1 MHRVSVMAAV
11 IVATVASSVAAVDPM
26 AGAFDAADDHP
37 AWSPPVDGDV
47 VRPFRAA
54 ANRYGAGGHAG
65 VDYRA
70 PAGTPVRAAGPG
82 VVSFTGQVAGAVF
95 VVVAHGHDLR
105 TTYAP
110 MASVRVRRGDR
121 VARGTLLGTASGRG
135 LHERVPETLHFG
147 LRRGDTPIDPLR
159 LFEPVDLTEIVHLV
173 PAEEFSPLMLAS
185 VQSERDRLTR
195 WARGAVEWAGDHL
208 IDRALLGSP
217 AGQALTG
224 VIRVGQGIHDW
235 VTQGECTVP
244 SVARAR
250 RFDTGRRVVAVAG
263 LNSHWDPGREAPF
276 DLPLDNLGYESD
288 EVTVFSYAPD
298 DGGYGHADTHVGPEV
313 AAARLAARLMQ
324 HARDHPGAAVDLV
337 GHSQGGVV
345 VEAFLKLHYAGHEDV
360 YPPIGSVVTLAA
372 PHRGA
377 PLAGTARRVDA
388 LLSEPALDAV
398 AGLSESVP
406 GPDSGSAVDLD
417 PSGDLIRRLA
427 ALPLPEGVH
436 MTTIAGVDDLIA
448 PASRARVEGADRV
461 VVNPDGWHDHS
472 GILTDPDAV
481 AAVGLALAGAPPP
494 CVGLGAA
501 VRARYEPHVV
511 EFLTP

>member
-11 IVATVASSVAAVDPM
+11 IVVVASSVAAVDPM
-26 AGAFDAADDHP
+26 AGASDAHSDHP

-47 VRPFRAA
+47 VRPFHAA

-70 PAGTPVRAAGPG
+70 PAGTPVRAAGQG

-110 MASVRVRRGDR
+110 MASVSVRRGDR
-121 VARGTLLGTASGRG
+121 VERGTPLGTASGRG
-135 LHERVPETLHFG
+135 LHAQVPETLHFG
-147 LRRGDTPIDPLR
+147 LRRDDTPVDPLR

-173 PAEEFSPLMLAS
+173 PAEEFSPHLLAS
-185 VQSERDRLTR
+185 VQSERNRLTR
-195 WARGAVEWAGDHL
+195 WVRGAVGWVGDRL
-208 IDRALLGSP
+208 IDRTLLGSP
-217 AGQALTG
+217 TAQALTG
-224 VIRVGQGIHDW
+224 VIRVGQGVHDW
-235 VTQGECTVP
+235 VTQGECTAP
-244 SVARAR
+244 SAARAR

-263 LNSHWDPGREAPF
+263 LNSHWDPGRNAPF
-276 DLPLDNLGYESD
+276 ELPLGDLGYEPD

-298 DGGYGHADTHVGPEV
+298 GGGYGHADTHVGPEV
-313 AAARLAARLMQ
+313 AAARLAARLAQ
-324 HARDHPGAAVDLV
+324 HARDHPGASVDLV

-345 VEAFLKLHYAGHEDV
+345 VEAFLKLHYAGQDDI

-377 PLAGTARRVDA
+377 LLAGTARRVDS
-388 LLSEPALDAV
+388 LLPGPALDAV
-398 AGLSESVP
+398 AGLSERVP
-406 GPDSGSAVDLD
+406 DPDSGSAVDLD
-417 PSGDLIRRLA
+417 PSGDLIRRLTE
-427 ALPLPEGVH
+427 LPLPEGVR
-436 MTTIAGVDDLIA
+436 MTTIAGVDDLIV
-448 PASRARVEGADRV
+448 PASRVRVEGADPV
-461 VVNPDGWHDHS
+461 VVNPGGWHDHS

-501 VRARYEPHVV
+501 VRARYAPHVV